1 MAAPRGHGRIL
12 ERARL
17 RIVFALIA
25 LCAVAAVAG
34 ALSFRSRPDHLS
46 THAFPIPSADDRIMV
61 EVLNGSGLGGRAR
74 SATRVLRRQG
84 LDVVYFGNW
93 EGEGVVRATKI
104 VVRRGTDQA
113 AARRVAQA
121 LGAGT
126 VVVDVDTLRRVDVS
140 VILGQDWRPPAGLAW

>member
-1 MAAPRGHGRIL
+1 L

-17 RIVFALIA
+17 RIVVALIA

-34 ALSFRSRPDHLS
+34 ALSFHSRPDRTP
-46 THAFPIPSADDRIMV
+46 THAFPIPSADDRITV
-61 EVLNGSGLGGRAR
+61 EVLNGSGLPGRAR

-93 EGEGVVRATKI
+93 DGEGIVRATKI
-104 VVRRGTDQA
+104 VVRRGSDRG

-140 VILGQDWRPPAGLAW
+140 VILGQDWQAPAGLGW

>member
-1 MAAPRGHGRIL
+1 MAAPRGDGRIL

-25 LCAVAAVAG
+25 LSAVAAVAG
-34 ALSFRSRPDHLS
+34 GLSFRRRPDHLP
-46 THAFPIPSADDRIMV
+46 THAFPLPSADNRIMV
-61 EVLNGSGLGGRAR
+61 EVLNGSGLAGRAR

-104 VVRRGTDQA
+104 VVRRGSDQA

-126 VVVDVDTLRRVDVS
+126 VVVDVDTLRRVDIS